1 MPHHTSNTNQPQG
14 AKSPSPENPLVRCY
28 LTREKAPRHGEGP
41 GQNAPADPLG
51 KHKPPPISPATT
63 SPASNRTSPSKL
75 DNGPTNKQGDPQPS
89 KGVPNSQPTV
99 PTGFMRS
106 PILADWRHLLN
117 DCRAPKTRTENKP
130 PSESQGPPKTTTEDK
145 PLLEGQRPTKIGRL
159 ANIAGDVFSIVAG
172 AGGAAGAGLLATVA
186 LGAMWSTAPAWVPV
200 AAGCAA
206 AIWGYNFLSGTLGR
220 IGHSYISGLA
230 NPENW
235 EVVAGTAAGAALAAG
250 AAGIAIASSAP
261 LLGTIGIGVAAL
273 GAGYWGG
280 SELTGR
286 FFGDF
291 IAEHKGESLEYSSY
305 KTEEMAIRA
314 ARRKEKKDEGS
325 DSDGES
331 PSQSVRRSTAST
343 PENRPSSGS
352 GQVTEVGQCGIIGSD
367 GVGQGRSGFG
377 LPHIKY

>member
-1 MPHHTSNTNQPQG
+1 
-14 AKSPSPENPLVRCY
+14 
-28 LTREKAPRHGEGP
+28 
-41 GQNAPADPLG
+41 
-51 KHKPPPISPATT
+51 
-63 SPASNRTSPSKL
+63 
-75 DNGPTNKQGDPQPS
+75 
-89 KGVPNSQPTV
+89 
-99 PTGFMRS
+99 
-106 PILADWRHLLN
+106 
-117 DCRAPKTRTENKP
+117 
-130 PSESQGPPKTTTEDK
+130 
-145 PLLEGQRPTKIGRL
+145 
-159 ANIAGDVFSIVAG
+159 
-172 AGGAAGAGLLATVA
+172 LLATVA

-235 EVVAGTAAGAALAAG
+235 GVIAGTAAGAALAAG

-261 LLGTIGIGVAAL
+261 LLGTIGIGIAAL

-280 SELTGR
+280 SELTRR

-314 ARRKEKKDEGS
+314 ARREEKKDGGS

-331 PSQSVRRSTAST
+331 PSQPVRRSRAST
-343 PENRPSSGS
+343 REDRPSSGS
-352 GQVTEVGQCGIIGSD
+352 GQGSEPAACALAGKD
-367 GVGQGRSGFG
+367 GVAQGKSGG
-377 LPHIKY
+377 SVVNTQY